1 MNEERI
7 NKILELAAKRQ
18 GNMTVI
24 LENVMDYHNLGAVM
38 RSCDAVGCF
47 EIFVVFTVP
56 SKQKNDLRLGKKTAA
71 GSRKWLKVNYFTD
84 LETCFEMVRS
94 RYQKIWCTALESD
107 AESIYDKDFTESFA
121 ILFGNEKDGV
131 SKEAMAL
138 CDGNILI
145 PQVGMA
151 QSLNIS
157 VACAVTMYEAYR
169 QRFIKG
175 FYGENNPNDATT
187 KQIILETYMER
198 NKQKDRV
205 RSVPVIKNNYDK

>member
-1 MNEERI
+1 MNQLRI
-7 NKILELAAKRQ
+7 SKIEELAAKRQ

-47 EIFVVFTVP
+47 EIYVVFTVP
-56 SKQKNDLRLGKKTAA
+56 SKQKEVLRLGKKTAA

-84 LETCFEMVRS
+84 LESCFSHVRS
-94 RYQKIWCTALESD
+94 KYNKIWCTSIGED
-107 AESIYDKDFTESFA
+107 ATSIYSKDFTDSFA

-131 SKEAMAL
+131 SDLGKSL

-157 VACAVTMYEAYR
+157 VACAVTLYEAFR
-169 QRFIKG
+169 QRNECG
-175 FYGENNPNDATT
+175 FYGKNNPNDALTH
-187 KQIILETYMER
+187 QMILDTYMER
-198 NKQKDRV
+198 NEKKDRV
-205 RSVPVIKNNYDK
+205 RSVQVINK